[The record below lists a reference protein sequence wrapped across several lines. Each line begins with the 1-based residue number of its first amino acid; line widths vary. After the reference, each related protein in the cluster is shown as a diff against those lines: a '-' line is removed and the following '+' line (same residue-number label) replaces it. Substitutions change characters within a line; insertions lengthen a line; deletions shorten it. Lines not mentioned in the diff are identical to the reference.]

1 MSVSA
6 NTKRDASTLAG
17 APPPV
22 RRTKMS
28 FSEVRELEGLPGK
41 IAALENEQAALQA
54 QFSHPVFYSKSPQIV
69 TSFRSRENEIG
80 AELEPILAVG
90 NCWKRGKWNPGPDV
104 SCANVVPISSV
115 IEVAEQRGILCNN

>member
-54 QFSHPVFYSKSPQIV
+54 QFSDPVFYSKSPQIV
-69 TSFRSRENEIG
+69 TSFRSRENKIG
-80 AELEPILAVG
+80 ARINFGRWELLETRKVESGA
-90 NCWKRGKWNPGPDV
+90 
-104 SCANVVPISSV
+104 
-115 IEVAEQRGILCNN
+115 